1 MSGSFTDTAQKHDY
15 FGSEER
21 GANFV
26 HFSRSEKLIAQEH
39 LWECQEKIDKLW
51 NAMFDAIQD
60 ETGRDS
66 ADVYLLIQRVQYQGK
81 PKRKSKR

>member
-15 FGSEER
+15 YGTNER

-26 HFSRSEKLIAQEH
+26 HFSRTEKLIAQEH
-39 LWECQEKIDKLW
+39 LWKCQEEIDRLW
-51 NAMFDAIQD
+51 SEMFNKIQD

-66 ADVYLLIQRVQYQGK
+66 ADVYLLIQRSQYK
-81 PKRKSKR
+81 SRSKR

>member
-15 FGSEER
+15 YGTNER

-26 HFSRSEKLIAQEH
+26 HFSRSERLIAQDL
-39 LWECQEKIDKLW
+39 LWECQEKIDRLW
-51 NAMFDAIQD
+51 FEMFNKIQD

-66 ADVYLLIQRVQYQGK
+66 ADVYLLIQRSQYKGS
-81 PKRKSKR
+81 SKR